1 MLEAADPPGKSWTF
15 SGGEGERMS
24 EEEGFRKV
32 WEEVLSTS
40 TFHGCKAAGYIL
52 HWKGARM
59 DTVEARLGKESI
71 MSPIQ

>member
-1 MLEAADPPGKSWTF
+1 
-15 SGGEGERMS
+15 MS
-24 EEEGFRKV
+24 EEGFRKV